1 MYRAGS
7 VYDEIDKVIYDIYQD
22 YDIKTFPVDEVEVC
36 NKLGVALVPY
46 SAYPREGS
54 IVTGSEL
61 LPIAHFYNHLGIRMP
76 SKQVKGFR
84 ILIQI
89 MYGDQRRPKYYDK

>member
-36 NKLGVALVPY
+36 NKLALHWFL
-46 SAYPREGS
+46 
-54 IVTGSEL
+54 IL
-61 LPIAHFYNHLGIRMP
+61 
-76 SKQVKGFR
+76 R
-84 ILIQI
+84 IHEQEENF
-89 MYGDQRRPKYYDK
+89 